1 MAGGP
6 ARPMSRC
13 PKRHLLSVAHG
24 LRMAPAA
31 TPVSPMGYG
40 LSSLA
45 ELGALWNLGAIAP
58 PNVVIMDGQSVKT
71 TERGG
76 VRGFDGYK
84 RAKGRKRHI
93 LVGTLGIMIANR
105 VAPANMSDRRAGT
118 RLLGGLGP
126 LFPRIHTVIADA
138 GHQSRQLARDLLR
151 QEGWKLQIVRRRQR
165 AFQIL

>member
-1 MAGGP
+1 
-6 ARPMSRC
+6 
-13 PKRHLLSVAHG
+13 
-24 LRMAPAA
+24 
-31 TPVSPMGYG
+31 MGYG

-71 TERGG
+71 TEHGG

-84 RAKGRKRHI
+84 RVKGRKRHI

-126 LFPRIHTVIADA
+126 LFPRIHMVYC
-138 GHQSRQLARDLLR
+138 RCWPPEPPARPRLLR